1 MKLKTAPKQITPF
14 SGGSDFLTVTK
25 VPLGT
30 SSRKW
35 YLQNPGVLLP
45 PFISS
50 SEFIPRI
57 LIDHLMRNKKSSAL
71 GVKFQSG
78 NVPPDAITNMEG
90 AMHTFVTPV
99 VHAFIHGD
107 YVFDNGHRMIE
118 FSDVDK
124 MQQARTVIV
133 SAQIQPDFEGARVM
147 LALCAL
153 KEEPILGQA
162 LPTDFSILGTAEKQS
177 KPQREAYDFMLQ
189 RHMIQHLTR
198 NHRLPSITEAGSQTV
213 DLGKA
218 IASME
223 KLILSSTSDLADVLD
238 IYVRLDNGST
248 VSLELL
254 FNSAV
259 HQLRNELSALEVLAP
274 QGYVYTSDPASI
286 FARKIGA
293 KTLNRLQFLALK
305 QLASESRFSNMRAFA
320 FNDYDDRNAISLLEK
335 ALSSQPHVQVEQK
348 RAFFRGPNRTY
359 RALAGTEGALL
370 VLHNNSD
377 AFGQNI
383 ETEWASGSMDG
394 AIGAF
399 SSAAG
404 SLRRDRL
411 DLCSCV
417 M

>member
-1 MKLKTAPKQITPF
+1 M
-14 SGGSDFLTVTK
+14 
-25 VPLGT
+25 
-30 SSRKW
+30 RK
-35 YLQNPGVLLP
+35 
-45 PFISS
+45 
-50 SEFIPRI
+50 
-57 LIDHLMRNKKSSAL
+57 KKNSAI

-78 NVPPDAITNMEG
+78 NIPPDAITNMEG

-107 YVFDNGHRMIE
+107 YVFDNGHRMIV
-118 FSDVDK
+118 FSDIDK

-147 LALCAL
+147 LALSAL
-153 KEEPILGQA
+153 KEEPVLGQG
-162 LPTDFSILGTAEKQS
+162 LPADFSILGTTEKQS
-177 KPQREAYDFMLQ
+177 KPQREAYDILLQ
-189 RHMIQHLTR
+189 RHMVQHLTR
-198 NHRLPSITEAGSQTV
+198 SHRLPGIHEAGSQAL
-213 DLGKA
+213 DIGQA
-218 IASME
+218 ITSME
-223 KLILSSTSDLADVLD
+223 KLISSSTSNFADVVD
-238 IYVRLDNGST
+238 IYVRLDNGSI

-254 FNSAV
+254 VNSAV

-286 FARKIGA
+286 FAREIGA
-293 KTLNRLQFLALK
+293 KILNRLQFLALK

-320 FNDYDDRNAISLLEK
+320 FNDYDDRNAISLIEK
-335 ALSSQPHVQVEQK
+335 ALSSQPHVQVEPK
-348 RAFFRGPNRTY
+348 RAFFKGPNRTY

-383 ETEWASGSMDG
+383 ETEWATGSMDG

-411 DLCSCV
+411 DLCTRI